1 MPQTIV
7 LVTFYSRG
15 GFTERLATA
24 AAVGAV
30 QARAGIRLRRVP
42 DADSAGALDQFPEQA
57 ETLRRMQKEYAT
69 PREADVIAADVL
81 IFASTPDVSASAP
94 VWSSFF
100 DLLAQLQSRGK
111 LVGKVAATID
121 NGAPFASFSSLIE
134 RLGLVAVPPIT
145 AGIGSED
152 EIQRSVALGRQAV
165 TVADA
170 LKANT

>member
-1 MPQTIV
+1 MPQTIA

-30 QARAGIRLRRVP
+30 QARAAIRLRRVP
-42 DADSAGALDQFPEQA
+42 DVDPAGAFERFPQHA
-57 ETLRRMQKEYAT
+57 DTMRRIQKEYAT

-81 IFASTPDVSASAP
+81 ILASTPDVSASAP

-111 LVGKVAATID
+111 LVGKIGATID
-121 NGAPFASFSSLIE
+121 NGAPFASFSSQIE

-145 AGIGSED
+145 AGTGSE
-152 EIQRSVALGRQAV
+152 
-165 TVADA
+165 
-170 LKANT
+170 

>member
-30 QARAGIRLRRVP
+30 QARAAIRLRRVP
-42 DADSAGALDQFPEQA
+42 DVDPAGVFERFPEQVD
-57 ETLRRMQKEYAT
+57 TLRRMQKEYAT

-111 LVGKVAATID
+111 LVGKVGATID
-121 NGAPFASFSSLIE
+121 NGAPFASFSSQIE
-134 RLGLVAVPPIT
+134 RLSLVAVPPIT
-145 AGIGSED
+145 AGTGSVD
-152 EIQRSVALGRQAV
+152 EIRRSVALGRQAA